1 MTEQNGSA
9 AAIERAVADVMAI
22 QRELNKQTEAEAGRL
37 RAELGPK
44 PLRTAD
50 IVPDA
55 DIGPTSA
62 LIGVMYALLEIAV
75 ELRSLRGA
83 EAPRAWQPA
92 GGEGGWASLMTDL
105 LAAYGKRVE
114 QAELTEP

>member
-37 RAELGPK
+37 LAELDPK

-50 IVPDA
+50 IVPD
-55 DIGPTSA
+55 IVPTSA

-83 EAPRAWQPA
+83 EAPRARQPA
-92 GGEGGWASLMTDL
+92 GGEGGWASLLTDL
-105 LAAYGKRVE
+105 LAAYGRRVE